1 MSAAGDAAR
10 ARDKLSWPRQIVS
23 NVVQGFALL
32 TRAPRVRVRPRWR
45 AYSRLAIGAAIALAA
60 TIGVMLLVDAWGIA
74 LAKRAPSWLREIF
87 SGLTEF
93 GQSEWFLVP
102 LGILLIVIAVFAT
115 PGRRRFTHLVLASV
129 TVRLAFLF
137 LAIALPSLFDTVI
150 KRFIGRARPY
160 VDNPSDPFHY
170 VPGAWH
176 SSYASMPSGHTA
188 TAFAAAVAI
197 SLVCPRLRVL
207 MAVYALVIAAS
218 RVMVVA
224 HFPSDVLAAAVLGA
238 CGALLVRDWFGARR
252 LGFTIA
258 AEGSVHAL
266 SGPSFTRIK
275 RVARNLL
282 AS

>member
-1 MSAAGDAAR
+1 MSFTGDAASAQHR
-10 ARDKLSWPRQIVS
+10 LSWPRQIVS
-23 NVVQGFALL
+23 NLVQGLALF

-60 TIGVMLLVDAWGIA
+60 TIAVMLLIDAGGIA
-74 LAKRAPSWLREIF
+74 LAKRAPRWLRDVFTE
-87 SGLTEF
+87 LTEF

-102 LGILLIVIAVFAT
+102 LGILLVAIAVFAT
-115 PGRRRFTHLVLASV
+115 PGRLRFTRLVLASV
-129 TVRLAFLF
+129 TLRLGFLF
-137 LAIALPSLFDTVI
+137 MAIALPSLFDTVI

-160 VDNPSDPFHY
+160 VDNPPDPFHY
-170 VPGAWH
+170 APGVWH

-188 TAFAAAVAI
+188 TAFAAAMAI
-197 SLVCPRLRVL
+197 GLLWPRLRVF
-207 MAVYALVIAAS
+207 MAVYALVIALS

-224 HFPSDVLAAAVLGA
+224 HFPSDVVAAAVLGT

-252 LGFTIA
+252 LGFRIGTD
-258 AEGSVHAL
+258 GSVHAL

>member
-1 MSAAGDAAR
+1 MSAAGNAASAQHR
-10 ARDKLSWPRQIVS
+10 LSWPRQIVS
-23 NVVQGFALL
+23 NVAEGFALFA
-32 TRAPRVRVRPRWR
+32 RAPRVRVRPRWR

-102 LGILLIVIAVFAT
+102 LGILLIAIAVFAT
-115 PGRRRFTHLVLASV
+115 PGRLRFSRLVLASV
-129 TVRLAFLF
+129 TVRLGFLF

-150 KRFIGRARPY
+150 KRVIGRARPY

-170 VPGAWH
+170 GPGVWH

-197 SLVCPRLRVL
+197 GLVCPRLRVL
-207 MAVYALVIAAS
+207 MAVYALVIAVS

-224 HFPSDVLAAAVLGA
+224 HFPSDVLVAAVLGS

-258 AEGSVHAL
+258 ADGSVHAL
-266 SGPSFTRIK
+266 PGPSFPRIK
-275 RVARNLL
+275 RVARNLI